1 MMELSCQDLIV
12 SNEVE
17 PHKRNSQRDRLRCP
31 GKNMRLSVGPLPP
44 PANPERGA
52 RPSEVGS
59 QLLTQHAAS
68 EGSFHSELHM
78 AER

>member
-12 SNEVE
+12 SKEVE
-17 PHKRNSQRDRLRCP
+17 PHKRRNSQRDRLRCP
-31 GKNMRLSVGPLPP
+31 GKNMRLSVDPLPP

-59 QLLTQHAAS
+59 QLLHAAS
-68 EGSFHSELHM
+68 EGSFHSELHV